1 MATRYGSTWWIV
13 DMTEVFNYLCID
25 CPLGCRLEVEDGDGD
40 DVEVRGF
47 TCKKGK
53 DYGKQEH
60 RDPRRMMSTTVRV
73 TGGVWPKLPVR
84 TASAVPK
91 DKVHEV
97 CRALR
102 TVTIPAP
109 VKMGH
114 VVVADILET
123 GVDIIATRD
132 MPGV

>member
-1 MATRYGSTWWIV
+1 MG
-13 DMTEVFNYLCID
+13 DVFHYLCID
-25 CPLGCRLEVEDGDGD
+25 CPLGCRLEVEDGDGGE
-40 DVEVRGF
+40 VEVRGF

-60 RDPRRMMSTTVRV
+60 RDPRRMVSTTVRV
-73 TGGVWPKLPVR
+73 SGGVWPKLPVR

-91 DKVHEV
+91 DKVLDI

-102 TVTIPAP
+102 AITVAAP
-109 VKMGH
+109 VRMGH

-132 MPGV
+132 MPAA